1 MGPKRPIKP
10 PKTWPKTVLLAAL
23 LVVTTAAVFSPV
35 LRLDFLDWD
44 DRGAVQRNP
53 DFNPPTLDSLGH
65 YWTGTHL
72 QFYVPVTYTT
82 WWLVAH
88 VAGTTGASGVHTLDP
103 GPFHAINLLAHV
115 CNAVLVFV
123 ILRKLVRRD
132 GPAWFGA
139 AVFALHPIQVEPVA
153 WVSSMYSSLSGSF
166 ALLATW
172 QYLAF
177 SDRWFGPA
185 DKHEPALAN
194 QKKVPRAWLH
204 FAAAGACY
212 ALALLTK
219 PTILLLPVIWVVL
232 DVGLRRRPLREVA
245 VPAGA
250 LLLAMAPPIAIVTRT
265 AQPGSLTYS
274 PLWLRPLVAGD
285 TLAFYVGKIVY
296 PRWLLPDYGRSP
308 RWLEQ
313 HRPWVFLTW
322 LAPAAL
328 LVAGLALW
336 RRTRWPFVVVL
347 VFVVALVPML
357 GLAPFDYQR
366 YSTVAD
372 RYVYFAMVAPAMLA
386 GWAISRASAGAG
398 ARVASIAGSLV
409 VVLLAVL
416 SSLQVMHWSDSRT
429 LFEHEL
435 RGNPRSLL
443 AHSVFGYFKA
453 AENKPDEALAEYRE
467 ALKANPGDPRVLYDM
482 GNVYLRTRRWED
494 AIACYKEAA
503 ITNPY
508 EDQLF
513 SNMAIAY
520 AQSGRGEE
528 ATQALLHALELNPR
542 NADAHLNLAIV
553 LVGHGDLAGAREHY
567 EAVIRL
573 NGNVAAAQRGLSYLQ
588 QFSR

>member
-1 MGPKRPIKP
+1 
-10 PKTWPKTVLLAAL
+10 
-23 LVVTTAAVFSPV
+23 VVIAAAVFAPV

-44 DRGAVQRNP
+44 DRGAVQHNP

-65 YWTGTHL
+65 YWTETHL
-72 QFYVPVTYTT
+72 QFFVPVTYTA
-82 WWLVAH
+82 WWVVAY
-88 VAGTTGASGVHTLDP
+88 VAGTTDASGAHSLDP
-103 GPFHAINLLAHV
+103 APFHAINLFAHL

-123 ILRKLVRRD
+123 ILRRLVRRD

-153 WVSSMYSSLSGSF
+153 WVSSMYSSLSGLF

-177 SDRWFGPA
+177 SDRWFGPDDDDA
-185 DKHEPALAN
+185 AALK
-194 QKKVPRAWLH
+194 QKDATRAWLH
-204 FAAAGACY
+204 FAAAGAAY

-219 PTILLLPVIWVVL
+219 PTIILAPVIWVVL
-232 DVGLRRRPLREVA
+232 DVGLRRRPLRA
-245 VPAGA
+245 ALVPAGT
-250 LLLAMAPPIAIVTRT
+250 LLMAMAVPIAVVTRQ

-274 PLWLRPLVAGD
+274 PLWLRPFVAGD
-285 TLAFYVGKIVY
+285 TLAFYLGKIAY

-313 HRPWVFLTW
+313 NRPAVFLTW

-328 LVAGLALW
+328 LLVALVLW
-336 RRTRWPFVVVL
+336 RRTRWPLVAML

-372 RYVYFAMVAPAMLA
+372 RYAYFAMLAPAMLA
-386 GWAISRASAGAG
+386 AWAMSRVS
-398 ARVASIAGSLV
+398 SGSRPRLATLV
-409 VVLLAVL
+409 MTAVVILLAVL
-416 SSLQVMHWSDSRT
+416 STLQVRHWSDSRT
-429 LFEHEL
+429 LFTHEL
-435 RGNPRSLL
+435 HGNPRSLL

-453 AENKPDEALAEYRE
+453 AENKPEEALAEYRE
-467 ALKANPGDPRVLYDM
+467 ALKANPGDARVLYDM
-482 GNVYLRTRRWED
+482 GNVYLRTKRWDE
-494 AIACYKEAA
+494 AIACYQEAA
-503 ITNPY
+503 QTNPR

-520 AQSGRGEE
+520 AQSGRGDE
-528 ATQALLHALELNPR
+528 AMQALKHAVALNPR

-553 LVGHGDLAGAREHY
+553 LVGHGDLAGAREHF

-573 NGNVAAAQRGLSYLQ
+573 NGNVAAARRGLDYIQ
-588 QFSR
+588 QQAPR